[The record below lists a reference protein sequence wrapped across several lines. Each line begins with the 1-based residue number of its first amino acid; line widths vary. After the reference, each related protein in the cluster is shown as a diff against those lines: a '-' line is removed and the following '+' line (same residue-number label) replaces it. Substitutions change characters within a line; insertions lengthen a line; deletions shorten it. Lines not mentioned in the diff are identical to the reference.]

1 MFIIP
6 NRSLRLPLAA
16 CSILLAIILLFAGA
30 EISRAAAGGGSTGI
44 QPAAGQMRV
53 GGQPFLVGGHPGL
66 ASQEMAGFAKKGGRS
81 AGEVRFSGQDAGKT
95 GRLGALLA
103 GVGDQLNLDYSA
115 QITATAT
122 MTDTPTSTSTDT
134 PTTTSTATS
143 TATPTASNTPTKTQT
158 PSQTPTRTVTNTRV
172 PTSTASRTPFP
183 TAVTPTQTQSPTPT
197 VVLSATPTETPSPI
211 LEPLLTV
218 VYTLAVQDSPTPSIT
233 PSPTY
238 TLVPSLTSMG
248 PDQLIIDMVASGN
261 FLRPVLIL
269 LVVAVWGVA
278 AIGLY
283 IYLTRRNT

>member
-1 MFIIP
+1 MTMFIIS

-30 EISRAAAGGGSTGI
+30 EISRAAAGGGSTGV
-44 QPAAGQMRV
+44 QPAGGQMRA
-53 GGQPFLVGGHPGL
+53 GGQPFLAGGHPGL
-66 ASQEMAGFAKKGGRS
+66 ASQEAAGVAMKGGRS
-81 AGEVRFSGQDAGKT
+81 SGEVRLSGQGARQT
-95 GRLGALLA
+95 GRLITLLA
-103 GVGDQLNLDYSA
+103 GIGDQLNLEYSA

-134 PTTTSTATS
+134 PTSTS
-143 TATPTASNTPTKTQT
+143 TATPTASNTPTKTLT
-158 PSQTPTRTVTNTRV
+158 PSQTPTRTATNTRV

-197 VVLSATPTETPSPI
+197 VVLSATPTYTPSPI

-248 PDQLIIDMVASGN
+248 PDQRIIDMIESGN

-269 LVVAVWGVA
+269 LVVAVWGIS

-283 IYLTRRNT
+283 IYLTRRNN